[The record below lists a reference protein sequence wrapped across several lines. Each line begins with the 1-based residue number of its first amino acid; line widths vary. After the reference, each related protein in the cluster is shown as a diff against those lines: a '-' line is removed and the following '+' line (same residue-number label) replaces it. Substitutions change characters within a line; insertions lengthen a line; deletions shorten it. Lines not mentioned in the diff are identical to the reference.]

1 MINSEHQS
9 QAIKPEETDQTTD
22 QHGTIGLNQRVF
34 LTALRHD
41 LQTPL
46 HAIMD
51 SSKRLLADVTHME
64 QEEFRDA
71 LRKIQVAED
80 LLLTIVNEAL
90 DPAKLENDP
99 IEIDLEVFGA
109 LLRYKICMPFN
120 TILGYSNMLQEHV
133 RDFGQADLFSDL
145 QKIRS
150 AAEHFLK
157 LTTHIANFS
166 KYEKL
171 RQFTQ
176 TFLES

>member
-22 QHGTIGLNQRVF
+22 QNGNIGLNQRVF

-46 HAIMD
+46 HAMMD
-51 SSKRLLADVTHME
+51 SIKRLLADATRME
-64 QEEFRDA
+64 QEDFRDA
-71 LRKIQVAED
+71 LRKIQVAGD

-90 DPAKLENDP
+90 DPVKLENDQ
-99 IEIDLEVFGA
+99 IELDLEVFGA
-109 LLRYKICMPFN
+109 LLRYKICIPFN
-120 TILGYSNMLQEHV
+120 TILGYSNMLQEHA
-133 RDFGQADLFSDL
+133 RDLGQTDFLSDL

-157 LTTHIANFS
+157 LTTHIADFS

-171 RQFTQ
+171 RQFTE
-176 TFLES
+176 TFFES